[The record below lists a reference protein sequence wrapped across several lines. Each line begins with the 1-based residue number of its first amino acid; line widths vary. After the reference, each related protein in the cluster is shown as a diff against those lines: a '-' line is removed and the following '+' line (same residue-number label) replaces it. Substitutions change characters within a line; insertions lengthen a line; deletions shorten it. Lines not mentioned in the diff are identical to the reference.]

1 MLGNWL
7 KGSAYLR
14 KRETGKIIRTAILL
28 SISLFFLI
36 SHRTYAYDTPEGY
49 SDHDYQKLVAFLELP
64 NGTGKN
70 GDKMSANYDPQD
82 PTTWA
87 GVSWDSGDS
96 KRVDRIVWDSKG
108 LVGDLNVRGCTV
120 LEYLYCNYNQL
131 TALDVSGLAALEG
144 LFCYSN
150 ELTALNVSGCTAL
163 TGLNCSSNTLT
174 ELDVSSCSALTGL
187 SCSSN
192 KLTVLDL
199 SGFTA
204 LKGLSCYSNE
214 LTSLNVSGCTALTQL
229 YCYSNRLTTLDVSYC
244 TALTDLSCYSNQLT
258 SLNVSGF
265 TALTD
270 LSCFRNELTSLD
282 VSGCPA
288 LEIICCYY
296 NELTTLDLSDCTS
309 LARLLCQ
316 GNKLTSLDVSGCAAT
331 LTSLSCGANKLTSL
345 DVGGCAAT
353 LTYLSCYSNNLTVLD
368 VSDCEALTYLG
379 CGTNKLTALNVSGC
393 NVLAEISC
401 YYNEL
406 TFTTLPVFTGTGY
419 HYFPQNEV
427 QVGSGGKV
435 VVGNEIDLSSEAMVD
450 GVKTVYTWYKT
461 DGSEIV
467 PATSV
472 NGVFSFDQGSDQAV
486 YCEMTN
492 TTFPALILKTIKIS
506 LIGPAKPTISIQ
518 PQNVTAASSSTA
530 AFSVTAEAAD
540 SKIGGVLSYQWQL
553 SKDGGS
559 NWSDIKDSRENSYTT
574 AAVAFTD
581 NGLQY
586 RCIVTNTKDKM
597 TATIFSNPAI
607 LTIVARPPITS
618 QPRDITV
625 LEGATATFSVTA
637 EAADSGAGGVL
648 IYQWQLMTD
657 SGSSWSDIDGATT
670 NSYTTPAVALVNN
683 DHQYRCQVINV
694 REGVYATVFS
704 NPATLSVIV
713 GPIIVGQPGNITVLE
728 GATATFSITA
738 EASDSGA
745 GGVLGYQWQ
754 LSKAGGSV
762 WTNIDGATSNIYT
775 TATVTYADNE
785 HQYRCK
791 VTTTRNGVSAEVF
804 SAAVTL
810 TVKIHRITVIKPN
823 ADNDEHN
830 QTSINSGSLVLAQ
843 ITGEIEGVAA
853 VTIKID
859 NQAEQ
864 TISSSGNTI
873 YYLLPAGLSEGWH
886 TITIKLTNTVSY
898 GIEATVTFYW
908 DSYRRGFG
916 FGRFD
921 FGETDSH

>member
-49 SDHDYQKLVAFLELP
+49 SDHDYQKLVVFLELP

-70 GDKMSANYDPQD
+70 GDKISANYDPQD
-82 PTTWA
+82 PITWA

-150 ELTALNVSGCTAL
+150 ELTVLNVSGCTAL

-368 VSDCEALTYLG
+368 VSDCEALSYLG

-406 TFTTLPVFTGTGY
+406 TFTTLPVLTGTGY

-492 TTFPALILKTIKIS
+492 TTFPALILKTIKVS

-518 PQNVTAASSSTA
+518 PQNATVAGGSTA
-530 AFSVTAEAAD
+530 TFSVTAEAAD

-553 SKDGGS
+553 STDGGS
-559 NWSDIKDSRENSYTT
+559 NWRDIEDSRENSYTT
-574 AAVAFTD
+574 AAVAFTE

-586 RCIVTNTKDKM
+586 RCIVANTKDNM

-607 LTIVARPPITS
+607 LSVVASPTITS
-618 QPRDITV
+618 QPHDTTVLEGATAIFSVTVEAADNGAGNVLSYQWQLSTDGGSSWSDIDGAITNNYTTTAVAFANDDHKYRCQVINVREGVYATVFSNPATLSVVVGPMIVGQPGNITV

-648 IYQWQLMTD
+648 
-657 SGSSWSDIDGATT
+657 S
-670 NSYTTPAVALVNN
+670 
-683 DHQYRCQVINV
+683 
-694 REGVYATVFS
+694 
-704 NPATLSVIV
+704 
-713 GPIIVGQPGNITVLE
+713 
-728 GATATFSITA
+728 
-738 EASDSGA
+738 
-745 GGVLGYQWQ
+745 YQWQ
-754 LSKAGGSV
+754 LSTDGGSSWSNV
-762 WTNIDGATSNIYT
+762 DGATAKSFT
-775 TATVTYADNE
+775 TALVTFANNGY
-785 HQYRCK
+785 QYRCK
-791 VTTTRNGVSAEVF
+791 VTNTKNAVSAEAF
-804 SAAVTL
+804 SATATL
-810 TVKIHRITVIKPN
+810 TVKAHRITFIKPT
-823 ADNDEHN
+823 AANDEN
-830 QTSINSGSLVLAQ
+830 NPVNINSGSLVLAQ
-843 ITGEIEGVAA
+843 IIGEMAEVAA

-859 NQAEQ
+859 EGLAQYI
-864 TISSSGNTI
+864 TPLGNTI
-873 YYLLPAGLSEGWH
+873 YYLLPADLSEGWH
-886 TITIKLTNTVSY
+886 TITIKLTNTVDY
-898 GIEATVTFYW
+898 EVEATVTFYW
-908 DSYRRGFG
+908 DSYRQGFG

-921 FGETDSH
+921 FGEADDH